1 MLSTQRVREHRP
13 QHIMWHKRAR
23 SSLPYQASNLQR
35 HDIHQLTC
43 LEVQW
48 NVRLGSLFSFH
59 EIIFGRSLVLEYQMS
74 KRKRAKA
81 SKHDRN
87 PKIATKAHRVTQA
100 VVKSPRERSLRSVAR
115 STERSPAHRKDSN
128 QEAALVEEPRTV
140 FENDCKQTMTDNGS
154 KKGLDFSPMAEETFE
169 APRIAREQQVRGA
182 AFAVNTIRPMLN
194 FQMSLLRLWA
204 NNIEAF
210 LRNYERGVETLDS
223 RQPSHEQRAA

>member
-1 MLSTQRVREHRP
+1 
-13 QHIMWHKRAR
+13 
-23 SSLPYQASNLQR
+23 
-35 HDIHQLTC
+35 
-43 LEVQW
+43 
-48 NVRLGSLFSFH
+48 LFSFH

-115 STERSPAHRKDSN
+115 STDRSPAHRKDSN

-140 FENDCKQTMTDNGS
+140 FENDCKQMRTDNGS
-154 KKGLDFSPMAEETFE
+154 KKGLDFSLMAEETFE

-182 AFAVNTIRPMLN
+182 AFALNTIRPMLS
-194 FQMSLLRLWA
+194 FQMSLLKALGEQHRDVLAQLRAWSRSVRLQTA
-204 NNIEAF
+204 VP
-210 LRNYERGVETLDS
+210 RTTRGLGNHPRPKS
-223 RQPSHEQRAA
+223 SLLLI